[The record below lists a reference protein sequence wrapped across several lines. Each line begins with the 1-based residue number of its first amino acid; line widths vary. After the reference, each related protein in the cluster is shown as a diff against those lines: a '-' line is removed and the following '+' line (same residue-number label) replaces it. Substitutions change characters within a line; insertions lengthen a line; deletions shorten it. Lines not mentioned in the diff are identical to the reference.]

1 MHLPFEI
8 SNKGTLDYHAHMMK
22 HPDKILEQSEWTSF
36 TEPFLMEQD
45 YQDERTKNQAMK
57 DFISDL
63 QTFDGYG
70 NYDYRQL
77 DSYRVEKIIINE
89 G

>member
-45 YQDERTKNQAMK
+45 YQDERTKN
-57 DFISDL
+57 
-63 QTFDGYG
+63 
-70 NYDYRQL
+70 
-77 DSYRVEKIIINE
+77 
-89 G
+89 